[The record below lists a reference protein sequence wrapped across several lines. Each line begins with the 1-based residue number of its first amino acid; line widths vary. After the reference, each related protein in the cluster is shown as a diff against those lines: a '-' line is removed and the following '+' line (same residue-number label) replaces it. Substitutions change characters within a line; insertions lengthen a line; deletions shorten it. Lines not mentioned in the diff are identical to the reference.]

1 VEFTNNEADT
11 LGGGMANV
19 GVSNPSLTH
28 VVFNQNR
35 TAYLGGGMYNEFSSP
50 LLVRTEFKDNE
61 AENGGG
67 MYNYS
72 SSPKLFN
79 LKFKDNRAGQQG
91 GGLYNTGSSSLLIL
105 TNVIFTGNSGGSSG
119 GLFNFGIESLLTN
132 VNFTGNVA
140 TEEGAGAIGNYITS
154 SITMINCI
162 VWDNIAKNGSSNE
175 ILNYGNMDLRHCI
188 FKNDEGDIQDV
199 RQGFKSDSNSIS
211 VDPFFVDPENG
222 DLRLQEGSPAINA
235 GDPDTDLS
243 LFLADNSDNPI
254 DLDGNPRVLEGRID
268 IGPYEFDIITSI
280 HSKRLT
286 AIHETGLYQNYPNP
300 FSQRTNIKFR
310 IPDTGMAML
319 KVYDLLGNEVATLV
333 NEEKLAGDYE
343 VHFEASGLRSGVYI
357 FSLAT
362 EYDVVQTKRMIL
374 IH

>member
-1 VEFTNNEADT
+1 
-11 LGGGMANV
+11 
-19 GVSNPSLTH
+19 
-28 VVFNQNR
+28 
-35 TAYLGGGMYNEFSSP
+35 
-50 LLVRTEFKDNE
+50 
-61 AENGGG
+61 
-67 MYNYS
+67 
-72 SSPKLFN
+72 
-79 LKFKDNRAGQQG
+79 
-91 GGLYNTGSSSLLIL
+91 
-105 TNVIFTGNSGGSSG
+105 VIFTGNSGGSSG

-140 TEEGAGAIGNYITS
+140 TEEGPGAIGNYITS

-211 VDPFFVDPENG
+211 VDPFFVDRENG

-268 IGPYEFDIITSI
+268 IGAYEFDIITSI

-300 FSQRTNIKFR
+300 FSHGTNIKFR